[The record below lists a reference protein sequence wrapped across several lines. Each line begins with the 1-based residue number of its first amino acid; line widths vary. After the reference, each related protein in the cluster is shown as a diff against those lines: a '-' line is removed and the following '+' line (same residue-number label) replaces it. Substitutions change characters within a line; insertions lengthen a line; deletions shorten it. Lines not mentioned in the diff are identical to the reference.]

1 MTYAPRLYDI
11 SMETTL
17 DVKDSGKGDSGNAEE
32 EHSEE
37 AQVGRK
43 SEAPEEG
50 NCNNAGSGKSQ
61 SAAEATP

>member
-1 MTYAPRLYDI
+1 
-11 SMETTL
+11 METTL

-37 AQVGRK
+37 AQVGK
-43 SEAPEEG
+43 SEAPGEG

-61 SAAEATP
+61 GAAEATP